1 MNIHKSQ
8 WFWCEQFHNFRGLIN
23 PSIGTAQVSF
33 LQPLETPAMALSR
46 VRRGTQPKTEPALKT
61 RARLRQNRAEVARV
75 AVTAQELWAG
85 SLWISWRE
93 WWEFMSWPARRVL
106 DHVWCCFD
114 CSSGDFFISKKCR
127 CNMGCL
133 LVVMSVFYGESR
145 CWLGTSSN

>member
-1 MNIHKSQ
+1 
-8 WFWCEQFHNFRGLIN
+8 LIN

-93 WWEFMSWPARRVL
+93 
-106 DHVWCCFD
+106 
-114 CSSGDFFISKKCR
+114 
-127 CNMGCL
+127 
-133 LVVMSVFYGESR
+133 
-145 CWLGTSSN
+145 